1 MSEKINANQDNDRQI
16 TLVDDQGNEELFEIL
31 FTFTSEDY
39 GKSYVLLYPA
49 AVSDD
54 DDVEVQAFSYDA
66 DEDGDVISSDLHEIT
81 DDDEWNMVQGVLNT
95 FFRRSLKWRIIFK
108 KDWRRGQSFL
118 LNKDEQ

>member
-16 TLVDDQGNEELFEIL
+16 TLVDEQGNEELFEIL

-66 DEDGDVISSDLHEIT
+66 DADGDVTSSDLHEIT
-81 DDDEWNMVQGVLNT
+81 DDDEWNMVQGVLIHFCQT
-95 FFRRSLKWRIIFK
+95 IA
-108 KDWRRGQSFL
+108 
-118 LNKDEQ
+118 